1 MKKVNKNRKSQRNM
15 EFYFNAICWNWIF
28 RLILTPS
35 LLLLRLHGTVS
46 VTISET
52 SKEKKR
58 WTFNIFYQILWKSRF
73 LLWLQNYTINNKMSG
88 SDQCMQLHLLN
99 IKTTCL
105 GNIHEEQLVSTDEI
119 LCSFSKSLYSSNYLQ
134 IAFIARE

>member
-1 MKKVNKNRKSQRNM
+1 M

-28 RLILTPS
+28 RLSLTPTF
-35 LLLLRLHGTVS
+35 LLLRLHRTIS

-58 WTFNIFYQILWKSRF
+58 WTFNIFYQVLWKSRF

-88 SDQCMQLHLLN
+88 SDQCVQLHLLN
-99 IKTTCL
+99 IKITSL
-105 GNIHEEQLVSTDEI
+105 GDIHKEQLVSTDEI
-119 LCSFSKSLYSSNYLQ
+119 LYSFSKSLYSSNYLQ
-134 IAFIARE
+134 TAFTARE